1 MGVQVICLFRFLS
14 DKDWVGSNF
23 WGLGFVVC
31 LYLRCFLGVCG
42 VFLCWTVEYVSL
54 MVCVPLI
61 GYGSVGLRVYC
72 PGRVCHGVER
82 SGCWCMC

>member
-1 MGVQVICLFRFLS
+1 MICIFRFLS
-14 DKDWVGSNF
+14 DMSWVRSDF
-23 WGLGFVVC
+23 WCLGFVVC
-31 LYLRCFLGVCG
+31 LCHRCFLGVSG
-42 VFLCWTVEYVSL
+42 VFLYWKVEYVSL

-82 SGCWCMC
+82 SGWCCIC